1 MTLRDWLI
9 EKKVPAAVFAG
20 RIGRSPEA
28 VRRYINGERIP
39 DKSTMP
45 RIVAVTDGD
54 VMPNDFFDQVAA

>member
-9 EKKVPAAVFAG
+9 EKKVTTAEFAT

-28 VRRYINGERIP
+28 VRRYINGDRIP

-45 RIVAVTDGD
+45 LIVNETAGA
-54 VMPNDFFDQVAA
+54 VMPNDFFERLAA